1 MYFPL
6 VFKIVF
12 HVMLQLNYS
21 LNVIVWKLIVAL
33 LVKKFTACKT
43 VSFIIVFSIL
53 GPVLSRSA
61 IFTPSHPILLLL
73 TTNPNLM

>member
-43 VSFIIVFSIL
+43 VSFIIL
-53 GPVLSRSA
+53 
-61 IFTPSHPILLLL
+61 FTSVHPRTCLESDQPFPHPHIQFY
-73 TTNPNLM
+73 

>member
-21 LNVIVWKLIVAL
+21 LIVIAWKLIVAH
-33 LVKKFTACKT
+33 LVKKFTVCKT
-43 VSFIIVFSIL
+43 VSFIVVFTN
-53 GPVLSRSA
+53 V
-61 IFTPSHPILLLL
+61 HPKTSLESNQPFPHPHIQF
-73 TTNPNLM
+73 